1 MYHIPRP
8 LHSPHPPFFF
18 LSSTT
23 STLSSGT
30 FPTSIHHS
38 SISSAQSPCT
48 VTSSP
53 PLGVFVTLLPV
64 ANFFPHSFATFFK
77 SNPCASSPATHVT
90 YFRLLR
96 STRLICTMASAFA
109 ALALASWAAALAS
122 FFALSLAAR
131 FWASTER
138 VESWLAMASVARQH
152 SALIRRPYTLCN
164 AARNRSQCADCDV
177 E

>member
-1 MYHIPRP
+1 
-8 LHSPHPPFFF
+8 
-18 LSSTT
+18 
-23 STLSSGT
+23 
-30 FPTSIHHS
+30 
-38 SISSAQSPCT
+38 
-48 VTSSP
+48 
-53 PLGVFVTLLPV
+53 
-64 ANFFPHSFATFFK
+64 
-77 SNPCASSPATHVT
+77 
-90 YFRLLR
+90 
-96 STRLICTMASAFA
+96 MASAFA